1 MNKDIINK
9 LRNAGLLSEEPTDSG
24 FVSTGSYALN
34 WAISG
39 KAKGGGIPIGRISQF
54 YGEASTA
61 KTVFATHI
69 LKDAQDKGYYAV
81 LIDSENSYSSEFAIA
96 LGLDPEK
103 LIYAAPDTLEDCF
116 HIVETI
122 VDDIRK
128 EDPETPIVVAYD
140 SLAVSPCKRELEA
153 ENFDSDNMIGA
164 HRAKITG
171 AALRRIN
178 TQVKTKNFA
187 FVIINQ
193 IRSKVGVM
201 YGNPETL
208 ASGGKALEFYLGV
221 SMKTISNKTKDIIR
235 DDNKVPIGI
244 QGRIKNSKNKCS
256 LPFRE
261 CEFKLMFDSGLDLYF
276 GIVTVLV
283 NEGVL
288 DASTKGWYAIFGE
301 DKKYRAS
308 EIEEA
313 IRTNSLREELK
324 PVFDFL
330 EQE

>member
-1 MNKDIINK
+1 MNQDVINK
-9 LRNAGLLSEEPTDSG
+9 LRNAGLLSEEPTDLG

-34 WAISG
+34 WVISG
-39 KAKGGGIPIGRISQF
+39 MARKGGIPIGRITQF

-81 LIDSENSYSSEFAIA
+81 LIDSENSYSSEFAET

-116 HIVETI
+116 HTIETI

-128 EDPETPIVVAYD
+128 VDLDTPIVVAYD
-140 SLAVSPCKRELEA
+140 SLAVSPCKKELEA
-153 ENFDSDNMIGA
+153 DNFDSDNMIGA
-164 HRAKITG
+164 LRAKLTG

-178 TQVKTKNFA
+178 TQVLKKKFA
-187 FVIINQ
+187 LVVINQ

-208 ASGGKALEFYLGV
+208 ASGGNSLEFYLGV
-221 SMKTISNKTKDIIR
+221 SMKTISNKTKDIIK
-235 DDNKVPIGI
+235 DDNGVPIGI
-244 QGRIKNSKNKCS
+244 QGRLANKKNKCS
-256 LPFRE
+256 HPFRS
-261 CEFKLMFDSGLDLYF
+261 CEFKLLYDKGLDPYF
-276 GIVTVLV
+276 GIIPVLV
-283 NEGVL
+283 SEGIL
-288 DASTKGWYAIFGE
+288 DNSSKGWFSLIGE
-301 DKKYRAS
+301 EKKYRAS
-308 EIEEA
+308 DIETALREG
-313 IRTNSLREELK
+313 THREELK
-324 PVFDFL
+324 PVFDFF